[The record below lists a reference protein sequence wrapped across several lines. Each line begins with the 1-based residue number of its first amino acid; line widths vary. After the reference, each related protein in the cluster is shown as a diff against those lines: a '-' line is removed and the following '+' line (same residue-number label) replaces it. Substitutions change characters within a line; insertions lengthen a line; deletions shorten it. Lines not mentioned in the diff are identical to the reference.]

1 MNISYV
7 KHELRNRPH
16 RTMVNIIGIAIGI
29 ALFVAINAIADAYR
43 QAVSQPFADI
53 GADLVVQKP
62 EQSQNGQAAS
72 GSMRGIKTPFSNQL
86 LPGGR
91 LKELA
96 GIDGVS
102 AASGSLLLWEFIQR
116 GFRSVSGVDMSNPDL
131 GPVKLSEWIAEGRSF
146 ANQGEAVVEKHFAK
160 FHQIKIGNTIEVG
173 GKPFAVVGT
182 LEVKE
187 GVQIAAANI
196 FIQLADAQ
204 TLSPELRDSINV
216 VYLRLANPGMQESV
230 KRTINA
236 RHMELS
242 VSSSNSFVEMMGGIS
257 LVSGWFSWMLTSIA
271 LAGAALLVLKSMSAS
286 LVERIQ
292 EIGVLKAL
300 GWTRRNI
307 QAQLLGE
314 AVVQCVIG
322 GLIGIGVGFAGAYLA
337 GMMSIPMASAWEL
350 NPLPASARAESAA
363 SQFVRLPVDFSWLLM
378 LFALGFSVVIG
389 CIAAYFLGKSVE
401 KVKPS
406 IILRKI

>member
-1 MNISYV
+1 
-7 KHELRNRPH
+7 
-16 RTMVNIIGIAIGI
+16 
-29 ALFVAINAIADAYR
+29 
-43 QAVSQPFADI
+43 
-53 GADLVVQKP
+53 
-62 EQSQNGQAAS
+62 
-72 GSMRGIKTPFSNQL
+72 
-86 LPGGR
+86 
-91 LKELA
+91 
-96 GIDGVS
+96 
-102 AASGSLLLWEFIQR
+102 
-116 GFRSVSGVDMSNPDL
+116 
-131 GPVKLSEWIAEGRSF
+131 
-146 ANQGEAVVEKHFAK
+146 
-160 FHQIKIGNTIEVG
+160 
-173 GKPFAVVGT
+173 
-182 LEVKE
+182 
-187 GVQIAAANI
+187 
-196 FIQLADAQ
+196 
-204 TLSPELRDSINV
+204 
-216 VYLRLANPGMQESV
+216 
-230 KRTINA
+230 
-236 RHMELS
+236 
-242 VSSSNSFVEMMGGIS
+242 MGGIS

-322 GLIGIGVGFAGAYLA
+322 GLIGIGLGFAGAYLA

-378 LFALGFSVVIG
+378 LFALGFSVAIG